1 MCDVYPRCC
10 LHVYDQ
16 HANGLLKMKWGEAN
30 KESMHFEGV
39 LYMYSLLVFLKLHSI
54 LHVVVVISLPN
65 PINLDR
71 GDVIG
76 GSLLIRC
83 RQRRKG
89 VLRYLKE
96 GCEEEEE
103 GVVVEKAERL
113 TGPK

>member
-1 MCDVYPRCC
+1 
-10 LHVYDQ
+10 
-16 HANGLLKMKWGEAN
+16 MKWGEAN

-39 LYMYSLLVFLKLHSI
+39 LYMYSLLVFLNLHSM
-54 LHVVVVISLPN
+54 LHVVVISLPN

-96 GCEEEEE
+96 GCEEE
-103 GVVVEKAERL
+103 GVEVEKAERL